1 MILTYRTFRHTL
13 LLFVLL
19 LCLPV
24 FAQDKPVVRI
34 AVTLPTGGV
43 QGIANPDIRDR
54 LVKTLNQHKSDKKLK
69 ISVEAVALDAPPG
82 GAAVAAAAKK
92 NCQFILYSR
101 LKPLQGS
108 HHFERTA
115 DGSVTNTPTVTATL
129 EYLLRGVAD
138 GGSYASGSAKSDES
152 FSDKDAVL
160 EAAGRSSKAVLGDL
174 ANGGGVN
181 RSQTADATF
190 LQETTPSTGMAPTTN
205 GNFCDWL
212 SPDLRHSG
220 AVRGVCEY
228 AMTLPQK
235 MPNFVCQQET
245 SRYEGHNRVPS
256 DLITATVTYE
266 DGDES
271 YSDLRLNGKPVAD
284 VMTKAAGLWSS
295 GQFEGNLR
303 DIFHEANHP
312 DFKFVR
318 EEQYD
323 GRAAWVFSFRIA
335 RQNEAV
341 WQLRAEDQ
349 VVAPPYEGE
358 LWIDEQ
364 TGAVVRFHST
374 AKDLPTVFPMQSAE
388 IITDYGNVEFGDG
401 TTFVLPVAS
410 SIATQFQDQK
420 PTRNV
425 VRFRGCHKFRAKAR
439 MVLNLPGEVPS
450 GESAAA
456 AREELKAEL
465 EQNTT
470 IYEIL
475 REQAIR
481 EDDARLEV
489 EQQRD
494 LAAATA
500 AALQKLA
507 ALRQEQQK
515 LVERESAVAKS
526 AAPEKP
532 ASPGIPVF
540 RVSVNLVPVSVVPR
554 NSTGHAV
561 GNLNKENFHLF
572 DERKPQ
578 VITKF
583 TVEKN
588 DTPAAP
594 REQTDVAADQAT
606 AEIHR
611 TVPSENDIA
620 YVFDDIGLSRED
632 LSASAAAAGNHL
644 AEMRQEDR
652 AALFTTSGEVGVN
665 FTADKDRLLAAL
677 KTMKPHPMPGWNCPP
692 MSYYEAD
699 LIVNHADVDAG
710 NLAEGEAM
718 GCSQAYTA
726 GQARRLAASRALEV
740 VNTGRANSEQT
751 LGILGEVIARTSA
764 MTGRRMI
771 VLISPGFVTVA
782 PDSQD
787 KAMALI
793 DRALQ
798 AGIVVNTLD
807 ATGLEDTPESNAQG
821 NLSRS
826 QFDRHESL
834 ARSEVMA
841 DLAYGTGG
849 TYFHRNNNMNEG
861 FRQTAET
868 PEFIYVLGFSPQKL
882 DGKFHKLKVTLN
894 SPEKL
899 SVQAR
904 PGYYA
909 VKSVPSP

>member
-1 MILTYRTFRHTL
+1 MILTYRTFRRIL
-13 LLFVLL
+13 SLLFVLL
-19 LCLPV
+19 VSCPV
-24 FAQDKPVVRI
+24 FAQEKPVVRI
-34 AVTLPTGGV
+34 GVALPAGGV
-43 QGIANPDIRDR
+43 QGIANTDIRDR
-54 LVKTLNQHKSDKKLK
+54 LVKILSQHKSDKKLK
-69 ISVEAVALDAPPG
+69 ISVEALALDAPPG
-82 GAAVAAAAKK
+82 GATLAEAAKK
-92 NCQFILYSR
+92 NCQFVLYSR
-101 LKPLQGS
+101 LRPLQGS
-108 HHFERTA
+108 FQVSRTA

-138 GGSYASGSAKSDES
+138 GGSYGSGSAKSDES

-160 EAAGRSSKAVLGDL
+160 EAAGRSSKAVLVDL
-174 ANGGGVN
+174 AKGGGVN
-181 RSQTADATF
+181 RSQTGDASF
-190 LQETTPSTGMAPTTN
+190 LQETTPSTGMATTSN
-205 GNFCDWL
+205 GKFCDWL
-212 SPDLRHSG
+212 RQDLPHSD

-228 AMTLPQK
+228 AMTLPEK

-256 DLITATVTYE
+256 DLITGTVTYE

-271 YSDLRLNGKPVAD
+271 YSNLRLNGKPVSD

-312 DFKFVR
+312 DFQFVK

-323 GRAAWVFSFRIA
+323 GRTDWVFSFRIE

-364 TGAVVRFHST
+364 TGAVARFRSN
-374 AKDLPTVFPMQSAE
+374 AKDLSPMFPMQSAE

-401 TTFVLPVAS
+401 TAFVLPVTS

-439 MVLNLPGEVPS
+439 MVFNLPDEAPS
-450 GESAAA
+450 RESAAA
-456 AREELKAEL
+456 ATEELKAEL
-465 EQNTT
+465 EQNST
-470 IYEIL
+470 IYDIL

-481 EDDARLEV
+481 EDDARLEA
-489 EQQRD
+489 EQQQD
-494 LAAATA
+494 LAAATV

-507 ALRQEQQK
+507 ALRQEQQNF
-515 LVERESAVAKS
+515 VERESAVAKS

-532 ASPGIPVF
+532 VSPGVPVF

-561 GNLNKENFHLF
+561 GNLNKENFSLF

-594 REQTDVAADQAT
+594 HEQTDVAADQAP

-632 LSASAAAAGNHL
+632 LSASAAAAGKHL
-644 AEMRQEDR
+644 AEMRPQDR

-665 FTADKDRLLAAL
+665 FTADKGRLLAAL
-677 KTMKPHPMPGWNCPP
+677 NTMKPHPMPGWNCPP

-699 LIVNHADVDAG
+699 L
-710 NLAEGEAM
+710 
-718 GCSQAYTA
+718 S
-726 GQARRLAASRALEV
+726 S
-740 VNTGRANSEQT
+740 S
-751 LGILGEVIARTSA
+751 
-764 MTGRRMI
+764 
-771 VLISPGFVTVA
+771 
-782 PDSQD
+782 
-787 KAMALI
+787 
-793 DRALQ
+793 
-798 AGIVVNTLD
+798 
-807 ATGLEDTPESNAQG
+807 
-821 NLSRS
+821 
-826 QFDRHESL
+826 
-834 ARSEVMA
+834 
-841 DLAYGTGG
+841 
-849 TYFHRNNNMNEG
+849 
-861 FRQTAET
+861 
-868 PEFIYVLGFSPQKL
+868 
-882 DGKFHKLKVTLN
+882 
-894 SPEKL
+894 
-899 SVQAR
+899 
-904 PGYYA
+904 
-909 VKSVPSP
+909 